1 MSHDPFEPPL
11 DAIVGVQ
18 ASDGRGRAPIEVI
31 PLFDDPMYVVLPLGH
46 HLADLDTVTMAS
58 LAAEPWMIATP
69 KSCPDSKLLLRACH
83 AAGFEPR
90 IAFENDDY
98 SAVLGFVAA
107 GVGVALIPDMIA
119 RVARAAVVIRPLD
132 PPPPPRPITAV
143 VPVGY
148 RSPAAEALLEVLGE
162 VAEEWVRDGADPSR
176 TRVDVTYE
184 VQDAAVEDAAA

>member
-1 MSHDPFEPPL
+1 
-11 DAIVGVQ
+11 
-18 ASDGRGRAPIEVI
+18 
-31 PLFDDPMYVVLPLGH
+31 
-46 HLADLDTVTMAS
+46 
-58 LAAEPWMIATP
+58 MIATP
-69 KSCPDSKLLLRACH
+69 TTCPDSRLFLRACH

-143 VPVGY
+143 IPVGY
-148 RSPAAEALLEVLGE
+148 RSPAVEALLEVLGE
-162 VAEEWVRDGADPSR
+162 VAEEWVGERPALS
-176 TRVDVTYE
+176 
-184 VQDAAVEDAAA
+184 AARAA